1 MNKKLEVMLQ
11 EYPQMV
17 FERDTLGR
25 QLTHFKGITA
35 EEVIESMCTPRN
47 DGERVRASTVS
58 DETAQIAI
66 SYQEHMNRINRE
78 WYESLEKEFAILDA
92 EVTFFES
99 ALASLPEPIGSVLQ
113 DMYLHRVL
121 WDVLEVKYSVCRM
134 TLSRYR
140 KKALDKLSLL
150 YDRYAL

>member
-1 MNKKLEVMLQ
+1 MNKKLELMLK

-17 FERDTLGR
+17 FERDTLSR

-66 SYQEHMNRINRE
+66 RYQEHMNRINRE
-78 WYESLEKEFAILDA
+78 WYESLEKELDSI
-92 EVTFFES
+92 ES
-99 ALASLPEPIGSVLQ
+99 
-113 DMYLHRVL
+113 
-121 WDVLEVKYSVCRM
+121 
-134 TLSRYR
+134 
-140 KKALDKLSLL
+140 
-150 YDRYAL
+150 